1 MVISVCNEKG
11 GSGKTTIALNLAVK
25 LGLLKEDTLL
35 IDADPQRSI
44 EVFTNIRANEN
55 IDLIFNTVSKFGSSL
70 GKEVKS
76 LQNKYSSIIIDTGGR
91 DSEEM
96 RQALAIS
103 DLVIIP
109 TLPSDLDIAVL
120 NKMINLFN
128 QAKAFNPNAKALITI
143 SKASPNPFLT
153 KKIED
158 LKQYIKDKNLE
169 DIKLCESVIFEREA
183 YKNSFSNGLGIL
195 EFLDEKSKAYQ
206 DFNSFF
212 DELVEYVNS

>member
-1 MVISVCNEKG
+1 MIISVCNEKG
-11 GSGKTTIALNLAVK
+11 GSGKTTIALNIAVK

-76 LQNKYSSIIIDTGGR
+76 LQNKYSSIVIDTGGR

-96 RQALAIS
+96 RQALAI
-103 DLVIIP
+103 
-109 TLPSDLDIAVL
+109 SDLDIAVL

-158 LKQYIKDKNLE
+158 LKQYIKDKDLE

-206 DFNSFF
+206 DFNNFF